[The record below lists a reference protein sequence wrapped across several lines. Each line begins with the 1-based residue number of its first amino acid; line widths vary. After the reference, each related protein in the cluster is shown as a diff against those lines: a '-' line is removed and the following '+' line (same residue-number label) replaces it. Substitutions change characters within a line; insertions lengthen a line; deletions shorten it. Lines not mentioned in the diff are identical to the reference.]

1 MDKETFFN
9 EITEFKER
17 LGDMNTPMNNG
28 EILSAYAYFQGLS
41 QAEKAEEDAKSF
53 REKLMAVKGAHH
65 NTESEDGTQSDHSSV
80 EW

>member
-1 MDKETFFN
+1 MDKETFFK
-9 EITEFKER
+9 EIREFREEM
-17 LGDMNTPMNNG
+17 GDVSTPMNNQ

-53 REKLMAVKGAHH
+53 REKLMAAKGVHH
-65 NTESEDGTQSDHSSV
+65 NTEAGDSNQSDQSSV